1 MSDINAVIHYD
12 DRESTAISPL
22 KKSVSK
28 AICLV
33 SGGMDSAVCLF
44 HAVKELGAD
53 NVKALSI
60 HYGQKGSIEL
70 EHAKKECESLGVE
83 RYEMDLSDIFKY
95 NKDYSS
101 YLKGSSKEIE
111 SKEYSDII
119 KEKLDEGKAP
129 ISPEYIPARNP
140 LLLNVA
146 ASIGLQLFNN
156 EKFAILQGIHSD
168 DVMRDSV
175 GNSAPVYP
183 DAVAAG
189 SKIYMVDGS
198 SKNIED
204 VEIGDAVWGFDENT
218 QKISRSIV
226 VDKIDQGIR
235 PIYQAGPAKVS
246 ENHLMWMK
254 GKNFPIFRRYS
265 ELKRKDP
272 YYECWLWDAKP
283 FNIENEED
291 YINGYLR
298 GFLDGDGY
306 IGLNNCIS
314 LSQEDKSVLEEW
326 LQLAGLTNLAL
337 DSPAKGRPRS
347 ISQKASGAYE
357 CYISREASDLLKRIE
372 YKDSKDYA
380 TGYLNGM
387 IIAKGNYSYNT
398 GSNMGALTFC
408 QSVEINPQ
416 KVDLIDKYL
425 SIVGWYCNTYIDN
438 HHCKNWKFSKAWRIP
453 LKYGAGKLNALR
465 SKMEDHLKVNT
476 LKGVRV
482 LGINQQE
489 SLGEEHCYDL
499 TTTSGSFIS
508 DGLLVHNCSPEF
520 ANAYNKMIQYA
531 TAGLV
536 YIYTP
541 LAGKT
546 KAEVAEFGVKNG
558 MTKQDFKNTWSCY
571 NGATHYDAKEG
582 ENDQKT
588 ENKYLCPT
596 CNDKLRALIKGAH
609 YTAEDVLDQF
619 DVPRE
624 YAEEKIKEYN
634 S

>member
-1 MSDINAVIHYD
+1 MEKVNMEIHYD
-12 DRESTAISPL
+12 ERESTSLSPFENV
-22 KKSVSK
+22 KK

-44 HAVKELGAD
+44 HAVKNLGAE

-70 EHAKKECESLGVE
+70 EHAKRECASLGVE
-83 RYEMDLSDIFKY
+83 RYEMDLSDIFKF

-111 SKEYSDII
+111 SKEYADII
-119 KEKLDEGKAP
+119 KEKLENGEAP

-156 EKFAILQGIHSD
+156 EKFVILQGIHSD

-189 SKIYMVDGS
+189 SKIYMADGS

-235 PIYQAGPAKVS
+235 PIYQAGPTRVS

-254 GKNFPIFRRYS
+254 GKNSPVFRRYS
-265 ELKRKDP
+265 DLKRKDP
-272 YYECWLWDAKP
+272 YYEGWFWDAEP

-306 IGLNNCIS
+306 IRPDGRYIS
-314 LSQEDKSVLEEW
+314 ICQKDKSVLKEW
-326 LQLAGLTNLAL
+326 LQLAGLTNLFS
-337 DSPAKGRPRS
+337 DSPAKSRPRS
-347 ISQKASGAYE
+347 ISQRANGIYE
-357 CYISREASDLLKRIE
+357 CYISREAPDLLKKTE

-380 TGYLNGM
+380 AGYLNGM
-387 IIAKGNYSYNT
+387 IIAEGNYTYNPS
-398 GSNMGALTFC
+398 SNMGALVFC
-408 QSVEINPQ
+408 QSVEVNSQ

-425 SIVGWYCNTYIDN
+425 SIVGWGCNTYIDN
-438 HHCKNWKFSKAWRIP
+438 HRCKNWKFSKAWRIP

-476 LKGVRV
+476 LKGVRI

-520 ANAYNKMIQYA
+520 ANAYNKMIQLA

-541 LAGKT
+541 LSGKT
-546 KAEVAEFGVKNG
+546 KAEVAEFGVENG
-558 MTKQDFKNTWSCY
+558 MTKKDFKNTWSCY

-582 ENDQKT
+582 ENDQKVDG
-588 ENKYLCPT
+588 KFLCPT
-596 CNDKLRALIKGAH
+596 CNDKLRALIKGAG
-609 YTAEDVLDQF
+609 YTVEDVLDQF

-624 YAEEKIKEYN
+624 FAEKKVKEYL

>member
-1 MSDINAVIHYD
+1 MEKIDKIIKYD
-12 DRESTAISPL
+12 DRSSTVDNPFGIV
-22 KKSVSK
+22 KKAV
-28 AICLV
+28 CLV
-33 SGGMDSAVCLF
+33 SGGMDSATVLW
-44 HAVKELGAD
+44 HTVKNLGAD

-70 EHAKKECESLGVE
+70 QHAKKECEQLGVE
-83 RYEMDLSDIFKY
+83 RFEMDLSDIFKY

-101 YLKGSSKEIE
+101 YIKGSSKEIE
-111 SKEYSDII
+111 SKGYSELIE
-119 KEKLDEGKAP
+119 EKLSKGEAP

-156 EKFAILQGIHSD
+156 QKFAIVQGIHAD
-168 DVMRDSV
+168 DVMKDSV

-235 PIYQAGPAKVS
+235 PVYQAGPTKVS

-272 YYECWLWDAKP
+272 YYEGWSWDAEP
-283 FNIENEED
+283 FNVENEED

-306 IGLNNCIS
+306 IGSNGYIS
-314 LSQEDKSVLEEW
+314 ISQKDKSVLEEW
-326 LQLAGLTNLAL
+326 LQLADLTNLAL
-337 DSPAKGRPRS
+337 DSSAKGRLRL
-347 ISQKASGAYE
+347 ISRKINGIYE
-357 CYISREASDLLKRIE
+357 CYISREASDLLRRIE
-372 YKDSKDYA
+372 YKDSRDYA
-380 TGYLNGM
+380 AGYLNGM
-387 IIAKGNYSYNT
+387 IIAEGNYTYNPS
-398 GSNMGALTFC
+398 SNMGALVFC
-408 QSVEINPQ
+408 QSVEVNPQ

-425 SIVGWYCNTYIDN
+425 AIVGWHCNTYIDN

-453 LKYGAGKLNALR
+453 LKYGAGKLNILR
-465 SKMEDHLKVNT
+465 SKMEDHLKVKT
-476 LKGVRV
+476 LKGIRI

-508 DGLLVHNCSPEF
+508 DGLLVHNCSQDF

-541 LAGKT
+541 LANKT
-546 KAEVAEFGVKNG
+546 KAQVAEFGIANG
-558 MTKQDFKNTWSCY
+558 MTKADFKNTWSCY
-571 NGATHYDAKEG
+571 SGATHYDAKEG
-582 ENDQKT
+582 ENDSKI
-588 ENKYLCPT
+588 EGSYLCAT
-596 CNDKLRALIKGAH
+596 CQDKLRALVKGAN
-609 YTAEDVLDQF
+609 YTVEDILSQF

-624 YAEEKIKEYN
+624 YAELKYKEYKGV
-634 S
+634 